1 MAPTDHLAK
10 SARILASIAVIVAAL
25 YLAKAVLVPI
35 TLAVLL
41 SFLLSP
47 VCDWLERHWLG
58 RVPAVVITALVGF
71 TVLVGATWMAVVQ
84 VSDLAPRMPEYE
96 TNLKAKLQ
104 SADAYV
110 SATLGRVTRT
120 AQGMSETCRPL
131 NWLRRR
137 RGPSN
142 GPIRFGSFPRRRVRC
157 KSLAACSAPCCRY
170 WARSVW

>member
-1 MAPTDHLAK
+1 M
-10 SARILASIAVIVAAL
+10 LASIAVIVAAL
-25 YLAKAVLVPI
+25 YVAKGVLVPI

-58 RVPAVVITALVGF
+58 RVPAVMVTALVGF
-71 TVLVGATWMAVVQ
+71 TVFAGATWMAAVQ

-104 SADAYV
+104 SANTYV

-120 AQGMSETCRPL
+120 AQGMSENLSPVELAQRAAGDQGMAL
-131 NWLRRR
+131 LRSGSFRRR
-137 RGPSN
+137 RA
-142 GPIRFGSFPRRRVRC
+142 RC
-157 KSLAACSAPCCRY
+157 RSLAACLAPCFRC